1 MKKTSLT
8 GLLLSLALSLSAQTS
23 VSDYRPGVTEEGIAY
38 FLPSTRLHITVTA
51 ERTSHTPGEY
61 HRYAKRYLRLNDVT
75 SQSYDEWTLTSVSI
89 EPYGVADKT
98 KVYTVKLNPKTS
110 APLVGLAPDGRLLSI
125 NAAAPKLP
133 VLSSPSITKH
143 EAKLLHPEDYKT
155 EEILAAGSTA
165 KMAELTAGEIYDIR
179 ENRALLAK
187 GQADFMPN
195 DGEQLRLMLENLDTQ
210 EEALL
215 SLFRGTSSKGT
226 HVFTFDYA
234 PEKETDGEIL
244 FRFSK
249 HFGVVENDD
258 LAGEPVYISIKDLKS
273 LPEEVVDEKTA
284 KKKAK
289 KEMEDVRYCLPGQV
303 AVSIFKDK
311 QQMVSTT
318 CPMAQFGR
326 VEHLGGEL
334 FDKTFITHI
343 TFSPSTG
350 GITKIDADRPE

>member
-8 GLLLSLALSLSAQTS
+8 GLLLCLSLSLSAQTS
-23 VSDYRPGVTEEGIAY
+23 GSDYRPGVTEEGIAY

-61 HRYAKRYLRLNDVT
+61 HRYAERYLRLKDVT
-75 SQSYDEWTLTSVSI
+75 TTPYDEWELTSVSVV
-89 EPYGVADKT
+89 PYGVADKT

-125 NAAAPKLP
+125 NATAPRISA
-133 VLSSPSITKH
+133 LSSPSVTKH
-143 EAKLLHPEDYKT
+143 EAKMLHPEDYKT
-155 EEILAAGSTA
+155 EEILSAGSTA

-179 ENRALLAK
+179 ENRGLLAK

-195 DGEQLRLMLENLDTQ
+195 DGEQLKLMLENLDKQ

-215 SLFRGTSSKGT
+215 SLFRGTSSKET

-234 PEKETDGEIL
+234 PEKETEREIL

-258 LAGEPVYISIKDLKS
+258 LAGEPVYISIRDLKT
-273 LPEEVVDEKTA
+273 LPEEVIDEKTA

-289 KEMEDVRYCLPGQV
+289 KEIEDVRYMLPGQV
-303 AVSIFKDK
+303 AVNVFTNTR
-311 QQMVSTT
+311 QLVNATY
-318 CPMAQFGR
+318 PMAQFGR

-334 FDKTFITHI
+334 FNKTFITHI
-343 TFSPSTG
+343 TFSPETG
-350 GITKIDADRPE
+350 SITKIDAEQPE